1 MGLFPLPTD
10 PEVCAPYLFLSS
22 LYSPGFFQSE
32 IVCRWLKFGQKVL
45 SIINYTDKTMS
56 WFVFFFVSFSKKLN
70 LCGSSCNG
78 ISGLTKDSMFQWN
91 RIPSN
96 HLSQNEATENSRVP
110 REKRVGIFFSS
121 SSCCC
126 CCMRERWIALPGDN
140 GTSSRT
146 TFDDQGTKHVT
157 LVVRDSCTHS
167 HRHRQLM
174 GAVKS
179 PGASKLPKQLGYFFS
194 V

>member
-1 MGLFPLPTD
+1 MD
-10 PEVCAPYLFLSS
+10 
-22 LYSPGFFQSE
+22 
-32 IVCRWLKFGQKVL
+32 
-45 SIINYTDKTMS
+45 
-56 WFVFFFVSFSKKLN
+56 
-70 LCGSSCNG
+70 
-78 ISGLTKDSMFQWN
+78 

-121 SSCCC
+121 PSCC

-179 PGASKLPKQLGYFFS
+179 PGASKLPKQLGISSLSSPAPANLETDSSQMVPSMYCVYICCCYLQPARGQSNSTRKTNDRRSRVFFCFFQLS
-194 V
+194 KLEKAL

>member
-96 HLSQNEATENSRVP
+96 HLSQNEATEYSRVP
-110 REKRVGIFFSS
+110 REKRVGIFF
-121 SSCCC
+121 
-126 CCMRERWIALPGDN
+126 
-140 GTSSRT
+140 
-146 TFDDQGTKHVT
+146 
-157 LVVRDSCTHS
+157 
-167 HRHRQLM
+167 
-174 GAVKS
+174 
-179 PGASKLPKQLGYFFS
+179 FFS
-194 V
+194 QLLLLLLYERAMDRATWWQWNIKSDHFRRPRNQTRNASGSWLLYTLS